1 MSAELLDGAKLAG
14 RMNMESGDRV
24 ARLLSS
30 GRAAGLGTILVGDD
44 PSSARYVAMKHADC
58 ESLGIS
64 SFHEHLSSSA
74 TQSDVEAIVDRMNA
88 DPNIHGILVQLPLPE
103 GMNQEE
109 VLQRINPNQDVDGLH
124 PLNLGKLVMGE
135 PGPLP
140 CTPAGI
146 VELLLAHRVP
156 VEGQHVVII
165 GRGLTVGRPL
175 ALLMA
180 LPRRGCNAAV
190 SVVHRGVENFSQIV
204 RSGDVV
210 ISAAGSPGLVTAA
223 MIKPGAAV
231 VGAGTSFS
239 EGRLLSD
246 IADDV
251 ENLAGWITPRIG
263 GVGPMT
269 RAMLVRNTVLAAEK
283 VR

>member
-109 VLQRINPNQDVDGLH
+109 VLQRINPNKDVDGLH
-124 PLNLGKLVMGE
+124 PLKLGKLL
-135 PGPLP
+135 PLK
-140 CTPAGI
+140 
-146 VELLLAHRVP
+146 L
-156 VEGQHVVII
+156 
-165 GRGLTVGRPL
+165 
-175 ALLMA
+175 
-180 LPRRGCNAAV
+180 
-190 SVVHRGVENFSQIV
+190 
-204 RSGDVV
+204 
-210 ISAAGSPGLVTAA
+210 
-223 MIKPGAAV
+223 
-231 VGAGTSFS
+231 
-239 EGRLLSD
+239 
-246 IADDV
+246 
-251 ENLAGWITPRIG
+251 
-263 GVGPMT
+263 
-269 RAMLVRNTVLAAEK
+269 
-283 VR
+283 